1 MRILANRKIM
11 IGDLTI
17 PRNEIVD
24 VPDSVKNDRYFHLCL
39 QSDYLQILEEKSAKS
54 KKKSAKSKEE

>member
-11 IGDLTI
+11 IGNLTI

-24 VPDSVKNDRYFHLCL
+24 VPDSVKNDGYFNLCL

>member
-17 PRNEIVD
+17 PRNEIVE
-24 VPDSVKNDRYFHLCL
+24 VSDSIKNDRYFHLCL

-54 KKKSAKSKEE
+54 KKKSVKSKEE